1 MNITSM
7 FRNVR
12 GEYEPIRVIG
22 VFGGSAYI
30 IGAHAFVA
38 WQISLGKEFDFIAY
52 CTAFPAGLA
61 AIIGAIAGSLKV
73 KDKATEEARNVSEA
87 GHG

>member
-12 GEYEPIRVIG
+12 GEYEPIRVVG
-22 VFGGSAYI
+22 VLGGFAYI
-30 IGAHAFVA
+30 IGAQVFVA
-38 WQISLGKEFDFIAY
+38 LHINAGREFDLIAY

-61 AIIGAIAGSLKV
+61 GIVGSIAGSLKV
-73 KDKATEEARNVSEA
+73 KDKATEEARAIGEGDHA
-87 GHG
+87 

>member
-12 GEYEPIRVIG
+12 GEYEPIRVVG
-22 VFGGSAYI
+22 VLGGFAFI
-30 IGAHAFVA
+30 IGGHAFA
-38 WQISLGKEFDFIAY
+38 GWKLYSTGEFDLIAY
-52 CTAFPAGLA
+52 CTAYPAGLA

-73 KDKATEEARNVSEA
+73 KDKATEEARVIAEE
-87 GHG
+87 HP